1 MKEASLAEG
10 LFILTGGLVLFII
23 LIIGCIMICS
33 VTLGKVNKFKSYC
46 DEQFEKITKQIEGA
60 NTNTNELKELVK
72 QLNNE
77 LKNQQL

>member
-1 MKEASLAEG
+1 MKEATLAEG

-33 VTLGKVNKFKSYC
+33 VTLNKVGKIKTYC
-46 DEQFEKITKQIEGA
+46 DEQFDNLTKQIEGT
-60 NTNTNELKELVK
+60 NTNTNELKDLLT
-72 QLNNE
+72 QLNNN